1 MSKTDQISQMNI
13 DGCAH
18 IFGDHIDTDI
28 IIPTQFCTT
37 TDKTELAK
45 HCMNDVRENFY
56 DSVQDGDV
64 IIAGDNFGCGSSRE
78 AAPIAILGC
87 GIQCVIAKS
96 FSRLFYRNAVN
107 LGLLVI
113 EDKELY
119 KRANEGD
126 RIAVDLD
133 TNRIFVN
140 GVHVSCI
147 QDDEC
152 GIVAEIVKEKGLMNY
167 LLHNNMI

>member
-1 MSKTDQISQMNI
+1 MSKKDHISQMKV
-13 DGCAH
+13 DGYAH
-18 IFGDHIDTDI
+18 IFGDHIDTDV

-64 IIAGDNFGCGSSRE
+64 IVAGDNFGCGSSRE

-87 GIQCVIAKS
+87 GIKCVIAKS

-113 EDKELY
+113 EDIELY
-119 KRANEGD
+119 KNVKEGD
-126 RIAVDLD
+126 RISVDFD
-133 TNRIFVN
+133 SNRILVN
-140 GVHVSCI
+140 GVHVSFI
-147 QDDEC
+147 RDDEC
-152 GIVAEIVKEKGLMNY
+152 GIIAEIVKEKGLMNY
-167 LLHNNMI
+167 LLHNNEI